1 MTIGK
6 NVMQLKIKLI
16 DHFICIG
23 VCTLLCAFLVTDN
36 MISVILSITS
46 LVIIVPSVTYVLF
59 RILVKRD
66 YSILSL
72 EECRS
77 FRVGLYL
84 LGSVLFI
91 NQEQYILAAVLCIIS
106 LLSFVSMI
114 IEFVTRNN

>member
-1 MTIGK
+1 MTFGK

-46 LVIIVPSVTYVLF
+46 LVVIVPSVTYVLF
-59 RILVKRD
+59 RFLVKRD

-77 FRVGLYL
+77 SRTGLYL

-91 NQEQYILAAVLCIIS
+91 NQEQYILAAVLLI
-106 LLSFVSMI
+106 LLICSI
-114 IEFVTRNN
+114 CNGNNRHLL

>member
-1 MTIGK
+1 MTFGK

-23 VCTLLCAFLVTDN
+23 ACTLLCAFLVTDN

-59 RILVKRD
+59 RFLVKRD

-77 FRVGLYL
+77 FRTGLYL

-91 NQEQYILAAVLCIIS
+91 NQEQYIFAAVLLI
-106 LLSFVSMI
+106 LLICSI
-114 IEFVTRNN
+114 CNGNNHHLL